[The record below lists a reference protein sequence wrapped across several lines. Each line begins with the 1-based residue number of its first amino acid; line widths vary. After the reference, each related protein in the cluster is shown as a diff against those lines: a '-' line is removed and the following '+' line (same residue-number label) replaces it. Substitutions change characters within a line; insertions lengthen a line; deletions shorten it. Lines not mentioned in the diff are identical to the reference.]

1 MDKIRKVVFDVLPN
15 KKHKKWSPACTA
27 DGDPHLVVA
36 AKAVELVQLVGSVA
50 GTCSHLPD
58 MKSANNHK
66 RLKQRKQCSQDEFGR
81 YLHKNQ
87 QIQTSLWL

>member
-1 MDKIRKVVFDVLPN
+1 M
-15 KKHKKWSPACTA
+15 
-27 DGDPHLVVA
+27 A

-50 GTCSHLPD
+50 RTCSHLPE

-81 YLHKNQ
+81 YLKKKKSTKRNLAVAVSS
-87 QIQTSLWL
+87 SLQPVQEKW

>member
-1 MDKIRKVVFDVLPN
+1 MLKKTDDLIRENVPN
-15 KKHKKWSPACTA
+15 KEHKKWSPACTA

-50 GTCSHLPD
+50 GTSSHLPE

-66 RLKQRKQCSQDEFGR
+66 RLKQRKQCSQDDVW
-81 YLHKNQ
+81 
-87 QIQTSLWL
+87 QIFAQK